1 MAKRK
6 THECYVED
14 LQNVN
19 PHLHILNRY
28 INNRTKVKV
37 QDDRCKHTWDVMP
50 STPLRGI
57 GCPKCARRHKR
68 TYQEFLDDLQS
79 ITENI
84 IILTSEDK
92 YINGST
98 KVLCK
103 CKIDG
108 YEWLALPSALLR
120 GEGCPKCYGYI
131 SEEEFR
137 DNLSHENCNVVLYDK
152 YLGSKTKT
160 KFKCLID
167 GYVWETTPYH
177 ILHNSGCPMC
187 ASRKQSE
194 RQTFSHEEYIKRLK
208 EITNSIIPIEKYLR
222 NDVPILHK
230 CLNCNHEWQVS
241 PYSLIT
247 ERTGCPKCNCTKGEN
262 RIIKFLEDNNIDYVF
277 QKKFDDLKYVNYLF
291 YDFYIPNYNV
301 LIEYDGE
308 FHYIDVFKN
317 GEFENAKLRDNLKD
331 EYAKKNNI
339 KLIRIPYWD
348 FNNIETILKTRLI
361 A

>member
-28 INNRTKVKV
+28 SNNRTKIKV
-37 QDDRCKHTWDVMP
+37 QDDRCKHIWDVMP
-50 STPLRGI
+50 STPLRGV
-57 GCPKCARRHKR
+57 GCPKCAGRHKR
-68 TYQEFLDDLQS
+68 TYQEFLDDLQL
-79 ITENI
+79 INKNI
-84 IILTSEDK
+84 IILTPEDK

-108 YEWLALPSALLR
+108 HEWMALPSALLR

-131 SEEEFR
+131 TEKEFR
-137 DNLSHENCNVVLYDK
+137 DNLLHKDCNIVLSGK

-160 KFKCLID
+160 KFRCLID
-167 GYVWETTPYH
+167 GHIWETTPYH

-187 ASRKQSE
+187 ANRKQSE
-194 RQTFSHEEYIKRLK
+194 RQTFSHEEYIKRLNTV
-208 EITNSIIPIEKYLR
+208 TNNIIPLEEYIQ
-222 NDVPILHK
+222 NGIPILHK
-230 CLNCNHEWQVS
+230 CLKCNHEWSVS
-241 PYSLIT
+241 PYSLLT
-247 ERTGCPKCNCTKGEN
+247 DYTGCPKCNCTKGEN
-262 RIIKFLEDNNIDYVF
+262 RIIRFLEDNCIDYIF
-277 QKKFDDLKYVNYLF
+277 QKKFEDLKNINFLY
-291 YDFYIPNYNV
+291 YDFYIPNLNS

-308 FHYIDVFKN
+308 FHYIDIFKN
-317 GEFENAKLRDNLKD
+317 GSFEGVKFRDKLKN
-331 EYAKKNNI
+331 EYAKNNNI

-348 FNNIETILKTRLI
+348 FDNIETILRTQLI
-361 A
+361 G